1 MRTTKTM
8 TISLP
13 PQMVAEFEIIRKTK
27 SFTRSE
33 LVRQALREYFY
44 SQFPI
49 YTPTKAE
56 AKAIQAGRREIK
68 NGKFITLEQLHAKL
82 DGKNRQK
89 GRKNS

>member
-13 PQMVAEFEIIRKTK
+13 PQMVQEFEAVRKAK

-44 SQFPI
+44 NSFPV

-56 AKAIQAGRREIK
+56 IKAIQAGRREIRSG
-68 NGKFITLEQLHAKL
+68 NFITLEELHAKL
-82 DGKNRQK
+82 DRKARKK
-89 GRKNS
+89 GRKSI